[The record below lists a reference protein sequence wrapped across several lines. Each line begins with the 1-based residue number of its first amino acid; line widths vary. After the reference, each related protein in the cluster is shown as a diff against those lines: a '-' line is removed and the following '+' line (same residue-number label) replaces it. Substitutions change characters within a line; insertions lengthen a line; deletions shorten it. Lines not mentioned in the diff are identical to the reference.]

1 MTLFFA
7 VLVLLVAGC
16 NDSAIPEVEFPVPD
30 EEQTELIPPSA
41 NPEPPELVAAYHNL
55 ADEILRDQLDG
66 VTDSVKV
73 LKLYHMIV
81 DLSKYDGPMALVFKI
96 REAKGKPK
104 EEINEIAY
112 EHYGLNH
119 LQKIHNP
126 CIVGCVN
133 ALQQELETAY
143 EERESDLEDGV
154 ERAIGSGIIGGILS
168 RNPLVGLRTAAG
180 WILIEDWIADRNY
193 PKQWV
198 TPPIGSMPVILNVLQ
213 APITH

>member
-1 MTLFFA
+1 M
-7 VLVLLVAGC
+7 
-16 NDSAIPEVEFPVPD
+16 
-30 EEQTELIPPSA
+30 
-41 NPEPPELVAAYHNL
+41 
-55 ADEILRDQLDG
+55 
-66 VTDSVKV
+66 
-73 LKLYHMIV
+73 
-81 DLSKYDGPMALVFKI
+81 
-96 REAKGKPK
+96 
-104 EEINEIAY
+104 
-112 EHYGLNH
+112 
-119 LQKIHNP
+119 
-126 CIVGCVN
+126 N